1 MEGSMLVA
9 TFNQTTGW
17 AGKSITYEDKQFILE
32 GHGAISSADVLAY
45 DRQAHLSWASAG
57 LREWVDQVA
66 QADRATLTSEDAA
79 APSTGQPNGVGAA
92 ARLGVAGFVLSLA
105 GILLPILW
113 PVGLALSWRALVR
126 LRRDDQPHGLALAGL
141 IISSIG
147 ILAAIAIPLVLRQ
160 G

>member
-1 MEGSMLVA
+1 MLVA

-17 AGKSITYEDKQFILE
+17 AGKSITYEDKQFTLE
-32 GHGAISSADVLAY
+32 GHGTISSADVLAY

-66 QADRATLTSEDAA
+66 QADRATLTGDAT

-92 ARLGVAGFVLSLA
+92 PRLGVAGFVLSLA

-126 LRRDDQPHGLALAGL
+126 LRRDNQPHGLALAGL

-147 ILAAIAIPLVLRQ
+147 ILAAIAIPLALNQ

>member
-1 MEGSMLVA
+1 MLVA

-17 AGKSITYEDKQFILE
+17 AGRSITYEDKQFILE
-32 GHGAISSADVLAY
+32 GHGAISPADVLAY

-57 LREWVDQVA
+57 LRGWVAQAA
-66 QADRATLTSEDAA
+66 QADRGTPSANAT
-79 APSTGQPNGVGAA
+79 APSTGQPNGAGAA
-92 ARLGVAGFVLSLA
+92 PRLGVAGFVISLA
-105 GILLPILW
+105 GIMLPILW
-113 PVGLALSWRALVR
+113 PVGLAMSWRALVR

-147 ILAAIAIPLVLRQ
+147 ILAAIAIPLLLSQ

>member
-1 MEGSMLVA
+1 MLVA

-17 AGKSITYEDKQFILE
+17 AGRSITYEDEQFILE

-66 QADRATLTSEDAA
+66 QADLGTFTSGDA